1 MEKLPGVAS
10 ATMSLN
16 EGRAI
21 IQLRPGNAIT
31 MAQIRQSVER
41 NGFTPQQAVVSGE
54 AQVIAMGDKLQLR
67 ISGTNDT
74 YELASTPHADGVLP
88 QLRNS
93 TGERVVIE
101 GIIPAQKDPK
111 ATPVIQVNSVKPQ
124 TR

>member
-1 MEKLPGVAS
+1 MEKLPGVVS